1 MSGER
6 SVRMWLSGE
15 KTTPLWEKMRP
26 PSMVTG
32 VRGGWPEERHPAGA
46 GKVQVERFDVGGGE
60 HFGGQRSVVKG
71 LKLEPRMDTNWE
83 CWRLEDGR
91 GRRKG

>member
-46 GKVQVERFDVGGGE
+46 GKVQVERSTWGVANILE
-60 HFGGQRSVVKG
+60 VRGQ
-71 LKLEPRMDTNWE
+71 
-83 CWRLEDGR
+83 
-91 GRRKG
+91 